1 MTLAFLILS
10 APVFADVSFIYINGS
25 NNNDEKMKT
34 WYENGVQ
41 KLHPVLKKKFEHN
54 SAIKHYYSSLG
65 GLKIKDEPVVFF
77 WGDKSERDLAFVKS
91 QLDVSKAISSS
102 GAYIAR
108 SLIAQYLH
116 DAIWV
121 QKTHNMLPI
130 LEELNEKITKTKEKI
145 ESIHLKNEAKLND
158 SLQLI
163 TDNLKRLLLNDIG
176 ADKDLKKIKDI
187 KINFEKNRLF
197 IDERTNF
204 AASTMGYIKNCFAI
218 GLWEAS
224 VENSTFKLPRFMLL
238 DNLEDKGIED
248 DRICNIQNSIN
259 DFCENSAVSCQ
270 IIISASVL
278 NSKFINTDKV
288 IGRYYYDEVLTGK
301 TLNFKSK
308 VYLSDI
314 VNSRHN

>member
-1 MTLAFLILS
+1 M
-10 APVFADVSFIYINGS
+10 P
-25 NNNDEKMKT
+25 
-34 WYENGVQ
+34 
-41 KLHPVLKKKFEHN
+41 LKR
-54 SAIKHYYSSLG
+54 S
-65 GLKIKDEPVVFF
+65 
-77 WGDKSERDLAFVKS
+77 
-91 QLDVSKAISSS
+91 ISC
-102 GAYIAR
+102 
-108 SLIAQYLH
+108 
-116 DAIWV
+116 
-121 QKTHNMLPI
+121 
-130 LEELNEKITKTKEKI
+130 
-145 ESIHLKNEAKLND
+145 LKNEAKLND

-288 IGRYYYDEVLTGK
+288 IGQYYYDEVLTGK